1 MPNLILKVRCSR
13 WDISY
18 QKMQHTIALKRT
30 DTRFTMLNV
39 RFIGRAPKNEF
50 AVLNTS
56 LQRVILEEEK
66 PMAEIMKCDLKE
78 IQPGMYICSVSD
90 DMRADLEEK

>member
-1 MPNLILKVRCSR
+1 MGYKLPEDATYYRSE
-13 WDISY
+13 
-18 QKMQHTIALKRT
+18 T
-30 DTRFTMLNV
+30 DGYAIYNAECK
-39 RFIGRAPKNEF
+39 FIGRAPKNEF

-56 LQRVILEEEK
+56 LQMVILKEEK

>member
-1 MPNLILKVRCSR
+1 MGYKLPEDATYYRSE
-13 WDISY
+13 
-18 QKMQHTIALKRT
+18 T
-30 DTRFTMLNV
+30 DGYAIYNAECK
-39 RFIGRAPKNEF
+39 FIGKAPKNEF

-56 LQRVILEEEK
+56 LQRVILKEEK

-90 DMRADLEEK
+90 DMRTDLEEK